1 MHLQSI
7 SDIQSRPRVVFF
19 FVLNLAGTSDCK
31 VVAHKIWLVPPK
43 PLALSKK
50 ELFFLE
56 LMQYFSERAY
66 ASSTIKSSSTLAF
79 SKCKDPQGPLIL
91 LDRSFFSIS
100 WSSEW
105 SARCRFWE
113 KNAACRVEQG
123 FRRRE
128 EGEEKHKGDMMWV
141 WTALDSTG
149 QQYTAA
155 VRAKD
160 TKQSRRQQRPK
171 IQNSS
176 CCLWHPL
183 VLALP
188 PHLMAIL
195 GM

>member
-1 MHLQSI
+1 MQGYCSQ
-7 SDIQSRPRVVFF
+7 D
-19 FVLNLAGTSDCK
+19 LARTTK
-31 VVAHKIWLVPPK
+31 
-43 PLALSKK
+43 ALSTVQKRT
-50 ELFFLE
+50 FFLE

-105 SARCRFWE
+105 SVRCRFWE
-113 KNAACRVEQG
+113 NNAACRVEQG

-128 EGEEKHKGDMMWV
+128 GGGREAQGRHDVG
-141 WTALDSTG
+141 LDSTV
-149 QQYTAA
+149 QQCTAV

-176 CCLWHPL
+176 CCLWHPCFL
-183 VLALP
+183 LYRRT
-188 PHLMAIL
+188 
-195 GM
+195 